1 MNVDKEEDVPEE
13 DQQVKSKKIPKNEVK
28 EEEEVDIDL
37 NDPDVEN
44 AACKIQ
50 AGFKGMKARKEVS
63 ELKANKTETVIV
75 DEKIVTDD
83 QKQLDKKDEIEETE
97 VKTEDEIDIDL
108 NDPDVEQAASKI
120 QAGFKGMKAR
130 KEVSAMKE
138 NVKDSAKEVTGDKG
152 KEEVNDIK
160 TDPDANDIDIDLNDP
175 DVEQAATKIQ
185 AGFKGMKARKEVA
198 VIRDEQ
204 KETENKATEEIDIDL
219 NDPDVEHAATKI
231 QAGFKGMKARKE
243 VTAMKDGIMETDNNL
258 KDSSQNKLKAEKK
271 VEMTGEVDNKDSKEV
286 SESSEKPVID
296 KEEIVD
302 IDLDDPDVEQAAT
315 KIQAGFKGMKARKE
329 VNALREENKE
339 TKDKT
344 AEEIDGK
351 LKESNDS
358 KLIDDE
364 IIDIDLNDPDV
375 ENAATKIQAGFKGMK
390 ARKEVSAMKD
400 GKNETDNNE
409 AQDKKEELD
418 KNTMETSAS
427 NEVIDIDLN
436 DPDVEHAATKIQA
449 GFKGMKARKDV
460 QSMKDGN
467 KEGSDKDGVEK
478 TTISPKAEEEKVENR
493 QHDEKDTNEVQ
504 QKNDELNKN
513 SPASNEVI
521 DIDLNDPDVEHAATK
536 IQAGFKGM
544 KARKDVQSMKE
555 GIKEGSDKDGAEKT
569 IIPPEIKDEKIDI
582 DLNDPDVEQAA
593 TKIQAGF
600 KGMKAR
606 QEVTAMK
613 DAKADSAKIK
623 EINKEEEID
632 IDLNDPDVEQAA
644 TKIQAGF
651 KGMKARKEVHAL
663 KEDNKDIKEGTTEE
677 VASTLNESSDRNLV
691 KEEVI
696 DIDLNDPDVEDAATK
711 IQAGFKGMKARKEVS
726 AIKEGRKET
735 ERKELG
741 EGEFKNEISI
751 TNEVIDIDLNDPEVE
766 EAATKIQAG
775 FKGMKARKEVAVLKE
790 EGENK
795 ISDTNTDVR
804 RSSVQEHN
812 VEEKGEKEEIDI
824 DLNDPD
830 VEHAA
835 TKIQAGFKGMKARKE
850 VTAMK
855 EGTVVETDVADS
867 KNNIDDT
874 NVRLSEQEN
883 NVEEKEEID
892 IDLND
897 PDVEQAATK
906 IQAGF
911 KGMKA
916 RKEVNT
922 MKAGGETE
930 AASKNVIIDKAR
942 DEVNEVIDKA
952 KMEVDALK
960 VEVEEVIVEKI
971 ENNVAPKKDED
982 VDIDLNDPD
991 VEQAA
996 TKIQAGFKGMK
1007 ARKEV
1012 SFMKEESK
1020 TNKKGHGNENVIEKE
1035 VPSEI
1040 IDIDLNDPEVEQ
1052 AATKIQAGFK
1062 GMKARKDV
1070 TAMKEHVES
1079 KEVTESS
1086 DMPVMDKEEVVDIDL
1101 DDPDVEVAATKIQAG
1116 FKGMK
1121 ARKEVEDK
1129 KRMLKKEQTIVGEAE
1144 TTEFKVEGGADT
1156 IGDNKATY
1164 ERQSLGKIE

>member
-75 DEKIVTDD
+75 DEKIFTGD

-185 AGFKGMKARKEVA
+185 AGFKDMKARKEVA

-258 KDSSQNKLKAEKK
+258 RDSSQNKLKAEKK
-271 VEMTGEVDNKDSKEV
+271 VEMTSEVDNKDNKEV

-329 VNALREENKE
+329 VNALKEENKE

-400 GKNETDNNE
+400 GKNETDTNE

-460 QSMKDGN
+460 QSMK
-467 KEGSDKDGVEK
+467 
-478 TTISPKAEEEKVENR
+478 
-493 QHDEKDTNEVQ
+493 
-504 QKNDELNKN
+504 
-513 SPASNEVI
+513 
-521 DIDLNDPDVEHAATK
+521 
-536 IQAGFKGM
+536 
-544 KARKDVQSMKE
+544 E
-555 GIKEGSDKDGAEKT
+555 GIKEGGDKDGAEKT
-569 IIPPEIKDEKIDI
+569 IIPSKIKDEKIDI
-582 DLNDPDVEQAA
+582 DLSDPDVEEAA

-606 QEVTAMK
+606 QEVTALK

-677 VASTLNESSDRNLV
+677 VASTLNESSDRKLV

-1012 SFMKEESK
+1012 SLMKEESK

-1079 KEVTESS
+1079 KVTESS
-1086 DMPVMDKEEVVDIDL
+1086 DMPVMDKEDVVDIDL

>member
-83 QKQLDKKDEIEETE
+83 KKQLDTKDEIEENE

-329 VNALREENKE
+329 VNALKEENKE

-344 AEEIDGK
+344 TEEIDGK

-418 KNTMETSAS
+418 KNTMETS
-427 NEVIDIDLN
+427 
-436 DPDVEHAATKIQA
+436 
-449 GFKGMKARKDV
+449 
-460 QSMKDGN
+460 
-467 KEGSDKDGVEK
+467 
-478 TTISPKAEEEKVENR
+478 
-493 QHDEKDTNEVQ
+493 
-504 QKNDELNKN
+504 
-513 SPASNEVI
+513 ASNEVI

>member
-258 KDSSQNKLKAEKK
+258 RDSSQNKLKAEKK

-329 VNALREENKE
+329 VNALKEENKE

-418 KNTMETSAS
+418 KNTMET
-427 NEVIDIDLN
+427 
-436 DPDVEHAATKIQA
+436 
-449 GFKGMKARKDV
+449 
-460 QSMKDGN
+460 
-467 KEGSDKDGVEK
+467 
-478 TTISPKAEEEKVENR
+478 
-493 QHDEKDTNEVQ
+493 
-504 QKNDELNKN
+504 
-513 SPASNEVI
+513 PASNEVI

-544 KARKDVQSMKE
+544 KARK
-555 GIKEGSDKDGAEKT
+555 
-569 IIPPEIKDEKIDI
+569 
-582 DLNDPDVEQAA
+582 
-593 TKIQAGF
+593 
-600 KGMKAR
+600 
-606 QEVTAMK
+606 
-613 DAKADSAKIK
+613 
-623 EINKEEEID
+623 
-632 IDLNDPDVEQAA
+632 
-644 TKIQAGF
+644 
-651 KGMKARKEVHAL
+651 
-663 KEDNKDIKEGTTEE
+663 
-677 VASTLNESSDRNLV
+677 
-691 KEEVI
+691 
-696 DIDLNDPDVEDAATK
+696 
-711 IQAGFKGMKARKEVS
+711 
-726 AIKEGRKET
+726 
-735 ERKELG
+735 
-741 EGEFKNEISI
+741 
-751 TNEVIDIDLNDPEVE
+751 
-766 EAATKIQAG
+766 
-775 FKGMKARKEVAVLKE
+775 
-790 EGENK
+790 
-795 ISDTNTDVR
+795 
-804 RSSVQEHN
+804 
-812 VEEKGEKEEIDI
+812 
-824 DLNDPD
+824 
-830 VEHAA
+830 
-835 TKIQAGFKGMKARKE
+835 
-850 VTAMK
+850 
-855 EGTVVETDVADS
+855 
-867 KNNIDDT
+867 
-874 NVRLSEQEN
+874 
-883 NVEEKEEID
+883 
-892 IDLND
+892 
-897 PDVEQAATK
+897 
-906 IQAGF
+906 
-911 KGMKA
+911 
-916 RKEVNT
+916 EVNT
-922 MKAGGETE
+922 MKAGGEIE

-942 DEVNEVIDKA
+942 DEVNDVIDKA

-1086 DMPVMDKEEVVDIDL
+1086 DMPVMDKEDVVDIDL

>member
-1 MNVDKEEDVPEE
+1 MNVDKEEYAPEE
-13 DQQVKSKKIPKNEVK
+13 DQQVKSEKIPKNEVK

-75 DEKIVTDD
+75 DEKKVTDD

-243 VTAMKDGIMETDNNL
+243 VTAMKDEIIETDNNL
-258 KDSSQNKLKAEKK
+258 RDSSQNKFKAEKK

-418 KNTMETSAS
+418 KNTMETS
-427 NEVIDIDLN
+427 
-436 DPDVEHAATKIQA
+436 
-449 GFKGMKARKDV
+449 
-460 QSMKDGN
+460 
-467 KEGSDKDGVEK
+467 
-478 TTISPKAEEEKVENR
+478 
-493 QHDEKDTNEVQ
+493 
-504 QKNDELNKN
+504 
-513 SPASNEVI
+513 ASNEVI

-812 VEEKGEKEEIDI
+812 VEEKGDKDEIDI

-883 NVEEKEEID
+883 NAEEKEEIN

-1020 TNKKGHGNENVIEKE
+1020 TNKKGHGKENVIEKE

>member
-138 NVKDSAKEVTGDKG
+138 NVKDSAKEVTGVKG

-243 VTAMKDGIMETDNNL
+243 VTAMKDGIMETDNNS

-329 VNALREENKE
+329 VNALKEENKE

-460 QSMKDGN
+460 QSMK
-467 KEGSDKDGVEK
+467 
-478 TTISPKAEEEKVENR
+478 
-493 QHDEKDTNEVQ
+493 
-504 QKNDELNKN
+504 
-513 SPASNEVI
+513 
-521 DIDLNDPDVEHAATK
+521 
-536 IQAGFKGM
+536 
-544 KARKDVQSMKE
+544 E
-555 GIKEGSDKDGAEKT
+555 GIKEGSDKDSADKT

-677 VASTLNESSDRNLV
+677 VAGTLNESSDRNLV

-735 ERKELG
+735 VRKELG

-775 FKGMKARKEVAVLKE
+775 FKGMKARKKVAVLKE

-922 MKAGGETE
+922 MKAGGEIE

>member
-75 DEKIVTDD
+75 DEKKVTDD

-329 VNALREENKE
+329 VNALKEENKE

-460 QSMKDGN
+460 QSMK
-467 KEGSDKDGVEK
+467 
-478 TTISPKAEEEKVENR
+478 
-493 QHDEKDTNEVQ
+493 
-504 QKNDELNKN
+504 
-513 SPASNEVI
+513 
-521 DIDLNDPDVEHAATK
+521 
-536 IQAGFKGM
+536 
-544 KARKDVQSMKE
+544 E

-613 DAKADSAKIK
+613 DAKADSAKTK

-691 KEEVI
+691 REEVI

-922 MKAGGETE
+922 MKAGGEIE